1 MYLKQHVV
9 RIENLKT
16 LQVLDQANID
26 HKVIALFMS
35 SEGVQLQAHE
45 VSAILNTY
53 DALGAKKVPSKKVQ
67 ALIQAK
73 HQGEEDE
80 TLPAPFKNDDPV
92 FLNTGLLR

>member
-53 DALGAKKVPSKKVQ
+53 DALGGKRFHQKVQ

-80 TLPAPFKNDDPV
+80 TLPCPV
-92 FLNTGLLR
+92 

>member
-1 MYLKQHVV
+1 MYLKDHIV
-9 RIENLKT
+9 RVENIKM
-16 LQVLDQANID
+16 LQAMHAAKID

-80 TLPAPFKNDDPV
+80 TLPCPV
-92 FLNTGLLR
+92 

>member
-1 MYLKQHVV
+1 MYLKQYVI

-35 SEGVQLQAHE
+35 SEGIQLQAHE

-53 DALGAKKVPSKKVQ
+53 DALGAKKVPFKKVQ

-80 TLPAPFKNDDPV
+80 TLPCPV
-92 FLNTGLLR
+92 